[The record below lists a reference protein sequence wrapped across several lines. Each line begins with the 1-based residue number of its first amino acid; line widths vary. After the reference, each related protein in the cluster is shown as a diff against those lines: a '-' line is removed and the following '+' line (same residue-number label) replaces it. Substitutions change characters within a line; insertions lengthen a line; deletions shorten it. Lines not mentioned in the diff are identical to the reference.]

1 MKRKIDKNLE
11 AIREYIENELSRN
24 EIAEERKRELK
35 VINDY
40 YFSELTG
47 EKICTQYNISRRTLY
62 KYRDRFNTIFSNKDS
77 YGNLKKGN
85 NKLYDFQ
92 RNKLED
98 ALSKSPFIK
107 NFNFLEWNETILKEY
122 IEEEFKLSYTN
133 QQYKKI
139 IKNIKIDYKKQF
151 DIICSGYDDI
161 IYVDLFSVKTEDLSY
176 EEEVIIRTKVK
187 DIRNVCYIF
196 LEYLKNEKYLK
207 DKIKSENILKSI
219 IHTKAEEII
228 KNSAIGIE
236 IFSEYIY
243 VEDKKIKQKL
253 EERLKKEI
261 ECINERKYTVIAS
274 KDKLNKKIELYVIIG
289 INKKENIL
297 VESYSGRNFENNIF
311 EKFINKISNNKK
323 VIVIVKENLLGKN
336 KLDELIKA
344 KDRDKNNVKLLY
356 IKNTNNSKYKNINRI
371 KEILECEF
379 KDRKILLGANY
390 IKEIEEIVNMNKGY

>member
-1 MKRKIDKNLE
+1 MKRKTDKNLE

-24 EIAEERKRELK
+24 EITEERKRELK

-62 KYRDRFNTIFSNKDS
+62 KYRDRFNMMFSNKAS

-98 ALSKSPFIK
+98 ALSKSPFIE
-107 NFNFLEWNETILKEY
+107 NFKFLEWNEKILKEY
-122 IEEEFKLSYTN
+122 IKEKFNLSYTN
-133 QQYKKI
+133 QQYKRI
-139 IKNIKIDYKKQF
+139 IENIKIDYKKQF
-151 DIICSGYDDI
+151 DSICSGYDDI
-161 IYVDLFSVKTEDLSY
+161 IYVDFFSVKTANISY

-187 DIRNVCYIF
+187 DIRKVCYIF
-196 LEYLKNEKYLK
+196 LEYLKNKEYLK
-207 DKIKSENILKSI
+207 DEIKAENLLKST

-228 KNSAIGIE
+228 ENSDIVVKV
-236 IFSEYIY
+236 FSEYIC
-243 VEDKKIKQKL
+243 VEDEKVKQKL

-261 ECINERKYTVIAS
+261 ECINERKYTVITS
-274 KDKLNKKIELYVIIG
+274 KDKLDKKIELYVIIG

-297 VESYSGRNFENNIF
+297 VESYSGRNFEDNIF
-311 EKFINKISNNKK
+311 EKFINKISNNKR
-323 VIVIVKENLLGKN
+323 VIVIVKEDQLGKN

-344 KDRDKNNVKLLY
+344 KDKRNVKLLY
-356 IKNTNNSKYKNINRI
+356 IKNTNNSKYKYINRI
-371 KEILECEF
+371 KEILEYEF
-379 KDRKILLGANY
+379 NDIKILSGRNY
-390 IKEIEEIVNMNKGY
+390 IKEIEGIVNMKKGY

>member
-1 MKRKIDKNLE
+1 MK
-11 AIREYIENELSRN
+11 Y
-24 EIAEERKRELK
+24 
-35 VINDY
+35 
-40 YFSELTG
+40 
-47 EKICTQYNISRRTLY
+47 
-62 KYRDRFNTIFSNKDS
+62 
-77 YGNLKKGN
+77 
-85 NKLYDFQ
+85 
-92 RNKLED
+92 
-98 ALSKSPFIK
+98 
-107 NFNFLEWNETILKEY
+107 ILKEY

-151 DIICSGYDDI
+151 DSICSGYDDI

-228 KNSAIGIE
+228 KNSAVGIE

-323 VIVIVKENLLGKN
+323 VIVIVKEDLLGKN

-356 IKNTNNSKYKNINRI
+356 IKNTNNSKYKDINRI
-371 KEILECEF
+371 KEILACEF